1 MIAPIRLQDV
11 YSLIQSMIRSPADQ
25 VRLASQLRSMVQALP
40 PERGELISRG
50 KFARCGLWSYVANFF
65 DVAQTGEPPVQ
76 VIRVPHDSW
85 IRSVHA
91 FALVEYDDPYVQ
103 QWDLQVA
110 AEQRNLLH
118 EATGTNFRG
127 LIETNWRINS
137 QQGFVSTGTSE
148 ILSPATLVAGDGQH
162 GADLD
167 WRLQQEDTIEVRCR
181 NRVNEVLT
189 LNDNPRNVAIN
200 RTLPWVCVVFWAE
213 ELPQP

>member
-25 VRLASQLRSMVQALP
+25 VRLASQLRGMVQALP
-40 PERGELISRG
+40 PERGELISRA
-50 KFARCGLWSYVANFF
+50 KFDRCGLWSYVANFF
-65 DVAQTGEPPVQ
+65 DVAPTGEPPLQ
-76 VIRVPHDSW
+76 VIRIPHDSW

-91 FALVEYDDPYVQ
+91 FAVVEYDQLYESQ
-103 QWDLQVA
+103 HGLGAASLQRDA
-110 AEQRNLLH
+110 LH

-137 QQGFVSTGTSE
+137 EQGFISTGTSE
-148 ILSPATLVAGDGQH
+148 ILSPATLTTGDGQH

-181 NRVNEVLT
+181 NRVNEILT
-189 LNDNPRNVAIN
+189 LNDNPQPVSIV